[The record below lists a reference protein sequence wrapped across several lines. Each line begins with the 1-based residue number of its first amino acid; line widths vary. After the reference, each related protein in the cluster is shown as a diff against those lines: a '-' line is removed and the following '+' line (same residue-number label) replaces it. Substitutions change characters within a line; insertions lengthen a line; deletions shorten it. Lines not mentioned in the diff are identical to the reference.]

1 MFFTFT
7 ELRTYGINYA
17 YGGLLRPP
25 YALMTMKVNR
35 TLVKLL
41 LIFLILGV
49 IVYSGYQFIRG
60 TKEITV
66 PSLLKPQLGVRMLM
80 SMEGFRFAQSENG
93 VISWTMNARNAELY
107 ENKEAQLSDV
117 EIDFKNPN
125 GKEATLFGDSGTMD
139 TTSGNASIHRVSQ
152 DVRIATTDD
161 YLLTT
166 SSLFWKAGERLV
178 WTPDPFKLLGI
189 KLFLEGVGITA
200 NVDLHT
206 VAVKDNVKAV
216 LQE

>member
-17 YGGLLRPP
+17 YGGLLWPP

-35 TLVKLL
+35 ILVKLV
-41 LIFLILGV
+41 LIFLLLGA
-49 IVYSGYQFIRG
+49 IVYSGYQLIRE
-60 TKEITV
+60 TKEITA
-66 PSLLKPQLGVRMLM
+66 PSLLQPEPGVRMIM

-93 VISWTMNARNAELY
+93 VISWTMNARTAELF
-107 ENKEAQLSDV
+107 ENKEAKLNDV

-139 TTSGNASIHRVSQ
+139 TTNGNASIRRVSQ

-166 SSLFWKAGERLV
+166 SSLLWKAGERQV

-189 KLFLEGVGITA
+189 KIYLEGVGITA

-206 VAVKDNVKAV
+206 IAVKDNVKAV

>member
-1 MFFTFT
+1 
-7 ELRTYGINYA
+7 
-17 YGGLLRPP
+17 
-25 YALMTMKVNR
+25 MKVNR

-41 LIFLILGV
+41 LIFLIFGV
-49 IVYSGYQFIRG
+49 SVYSGYQLIRE
-60 TKEITV
+60 TKEITI
-66 PSLLKPQLGVRMLM
+66 PSLLPPKPGVRLLM
-80 SMEGFRFAQSENG
+80 SMEGFRFAQSESG
-93 VISWTMNARNAELY
+93 VISWSMNARNAELF
-107 ENKEAQLSDV
+107 ENKEAQLNDV

-125 GKEATLFGDSGTMD
+125 GKEATLFGDNGTMD
-139 TTSGNASIHRVSQ
+139 TTSGNASIRRVSQ

-189 KLFLEGVGITA
+189 KIYLEGVGITA

-206 VAVKDNVKAV
+206 VKVKDNVKAV